1 MKFNIKQFITRMSLI
16 ARLLITTIC
25 TALVLAVA
33 LITTPTTSLAAPP
46 AQVRDGTH
54 ITIIHLND
62 TYEILPVS
70 GGRLGG
76 LARVATLKKQLLAQ
90 NPNTIMTLSGDYH
103 GPSGMGLAKV
113 NGVPLAG
120 QQAVAVLNKV
130 GIDYSTF
137 GDHEFN
143 IYPLNQHFQ
152 RLTETQFP
160 IISGNVYTAAGTAYI
175 AAPYEFALNK
185 GALIAIFGVTKPF
198 QPSQPG
204 IMKVGNANDTVI
216 KQAGAWRGFAPLVI
230 ALTHQSINDDIAL
243 ATAAGSTIDLILGG
257 DEHENMKVQIGNNP
271 PIYKSDSNARNVYII
286 DLYYSG
292 GQWRITDRLQAIT
305 SDIPEDP
312 VVKAEVDK
320 WQKIAFDAFR
330 ADGMEPTEVLAIPRV
345 DLDGFGTSVR
355 NGPTELTRQ
364 LLEGINRTTIDAGAA
379 PDFALFTSGIIR
391 LDDVIP
397 AGGEFTQYDILRT
410 FPIDVKVVLLEVK
423 GDLLKQILDVGRKAK
438 GTGTFLLT
446 SRHVGQD
453 LTGAWLINGQPIDVN
468 RRYSVAASQIEAGNY
483 ASLGVKL
490 VTTYPVSIRA
500 VLAQQLKKIYPSQQ

>member
-1 MKFNIKQFITRMSLI
+1 MKFNIKQFITRTSLI
-16 ARLLITTIC
+16 VRLLITTIC
-25 TALVLAVA
+25 TALVLVVA

-120 QQAVAVLNKV
+120 QQAVAILNKV

-143 IYPLNQHFQ
+143 IYPFNQHLQ
-152 RLTETQFP
+152 RLRETQFP
-160 IISGNVYTAAGTAYI
+160 IVSGNVYTTGGAYI
-175 AAPYEFALNK
+175 APPSALVMGK
-185 GALIAIFGVTKPF
+185 GVAIMMLGVTKPF
-198 QPSQPG
+198 QTSPAG
-204 IMKVGNANDTVI
+204 ILTVGNANDIMI
-216 KQAGAWRGFAPLVI
+216 KQATGWHGFAPLVI

-364 LLEGINRTTIDAGAA
+364 LLEGINRTTIDAGGA

-500 VLAQQLKKIYPSQQ
+500 VLAQQLKKIYPAQQ